1 MAKSF
6 IIPKHTH
13 SSSSIND
20 QSSRGVQMGT
30 LLSSFPLI
38 TYTQFIKYQGS
49 VIKGGSNGNI
59 VILLPSNNIHTVHQV
74 SRISHQGGFKWEHC
88 YPTSL

>member
-1 MAKSF
+1 
-6 IIPKHTH
+6 
-13 SSSSIND
+13 
-20 QSSRGVQMGT
+20 MGT

-59 VILLPSNNIHTVHQV
+59 VILLPSNNMFN
-74 SRISHQGGFKWEHC
+74 ISAQGKRMLRKNHIPILQIEKRSSYFVYIIIETQK
-88 YPTSL
+88 S